1 MKLPVRFASLVFAA
15 LASAQHPARAQA
27 TERPIAFDSAGR
39 VRAITPGLADRL
51 KLGAPAWPVLGSF
64 SEARIYHIE
73 GDGYVIVAQIDG
85 GALRRYVLNESE
97 RAALQRA
104 IATAMLT
111 SGRLVGE
118 EATGTISQPA
128 RGAFVR
134 NQMLLTAI
142 VYAPAAASLT
152 HDGKS
157 GTAVW
162 LLLTGGGYFTL
173 SALARDANITRAQNH
188 LATDG
193 GLRGAIIAN
202 GLLHTFGVDPS
213 DDVAVG
219 TGLAGALGGA
229 VLGFNL
235 GKKWTDGEAHAA
247 TFASTAFGL
256 TALGIAAATNTIGDT
271 TPRAVSGAAVG
282 AAIAGYALGPLYP
295 RHANYRVTAGDV
307 GIMRI
312 TSVLGVAAAA
322 IPFVDRDSL
331 NERTL
336 AAALT
341 GGLVAGILAGDIFFV
356 RPFDHTESDVGRV
369 GLGAL
374 AGSLLGGAIAVLSEP
389 DASGAMAWIT
399 GGAIVGTI
407 AADRMIAPTRSSSRS
422 GIPLLRIRF

>member
-1 MKLPVRFASLVFAA
+1 MHRTTRAAA
-15 LASAQHPARAQA
+15 LMLVTLFGAASSRAQSV
-27 TERPIAFDSAGR
+27 ERPIAFDSAGR
-39 VRAITPGLADRL
+39 VRAVTPGLVARL
-51 KLGAPAWPVLGSF
+51 KLSAPAWPVLGAF
-64 SEARIYHIE
+64 NEARIYHIE

-97 RAALQRA
+97 RAALQSA

-134 NQMLLTAI
+134 NQVLLTAL
-142 VYAPAAASLT
+142 VYAPAAATLT
-152 HDGKS
+152 HDGKG

-162 LLLTGGGYFTL
+162 LLLTGGTYFTL
-173 SALARDANITRAQNH
+173 SSLSRDANITRAQNH

-193 GLRGAIIAN
+193 GVRGAIIAN

-247 TFASTAFGL
+247 TFTSTAAAL
-256 TALGIAAATNTIGDT
+256 TTLGVIAATRTIGDT
-271 TPRAVSGAAVG
+271 TPRAFSGAGVG

-295 RHANYRVTAGDV
+295 RRAGYRVTAGDV
-307 GIMRI
+307 GMLRI
-312 TSVLGVAAAA
+312 TSVLGVAAAS
-322 IPFVDRDSL
+322 IPFIDRDRL

-336 AAALT
+336 AGALT

-356 RPFDHTESDVGRV
+356 RPFDHSESDVGRV

-374 AGSLLGGAIAVLSEP
+374 AGALLGGGIAVLSEP
-389 DASGAMAWIT
+389 DASGAMALIT
-399 GGAIVGTI
+399 GGAIAGTFI
-407 AADRMIAPTRSSSRS
+407 TDRTLSPTRSSARS
-422 GIPLLRIRF
+422 GIPLLRLKF